1 MEYMIIYGSSPQRRE
16 PFILAVTNDQ
26 KYINGFKN
34 DFYDYCHDYKIVNDN
49 NFEMYDD
56 YHIREIC
63 NHYITEKMLTRFY
76 EEYINIYD
84 ILIDF
89 LNTDIDIFKWT
100 DKEMD
105 RLELGFEI
113 INTITYTGP
122 IDIEDLRYNSE
133 MLISKDIVDI
143 PKLLEEFIY
152 EFEID
157 NQY

>member
-34 DFYDYCHDYKIVNDN
+34 DFYDYCHDYKILNDN
-49 NFEMYDD
+49 KFEMYDD
-56 YHIREIC
+56 YHVREIC
-63 NHYITEKMLTRFY
+63 NHYITEKMLTQFY

-84 ILIDF
+84 ILINF

-113 INTITYTGP
+113 INTITYNGP

>member
-34 DFYDYCHDYKIVNDN
+34 DFYEYCHDYKIVNDN
-49 NFEMYDD
+49 KFEMYDD

>member
-34 DFYDYCHDYKIVNDN
+34 DFYEYCHDYKIVNDN
-49 NFEMYDD
+49 KFEMYDD
-56 YHIREIC
+56 YHVREIC
-63 NHYITEKMLTRFY
+63 NHYITEKMLTQFY

>member
-49 NFEMYDD
+49 KFEMYDD

>member
-34 DFYDYCHDYKIVNDN
+34 DFYDYCYDYKILNDN
-49 NFEMYDD
+49 KFEMYDD

-63 NHYITEKMLTRFY
+63 NHYITEKMLTQFY
-76 EEYINIYD
+76 EEYINIYY

-100 DKEMD
+100 DNEMD

-113 INTITYTGP
+113 INTITSSGP

-133 MLISKDIVDI
+133 MLISQDIVDI

-152 EFEID
+152 EFQID

>member
-26 KYINGFKN
+26 NYINGFKN

-49 NFEMYDD
+49 KFEMYDD
-56 YHIREIC
+56 YHVREIC
-63 NHYITEKMLTRFY
+63 NHYITEKMLTQFY

-84 ILIDF
+84 ILINF

-113 INTITYTGP
+113 INTISYSGP

>member
-133 MLISKDIVDI
+133 ILISKDIVDI

>member
-133 MLISKDIVDI
+133 MLISKDIINI

-152 EFEID
+152 EFQID

>member
-49 NFEMYDD
+49 KFEMYDD
-56 YHIREIC
+56 YHVREIC
-63 NHYITEKMLTRFY
+63 NHYITEKMLTQFY

-84 ILIDF
+84 ILINF

-113 INTITYTGP
+113 INTITYSGP

>member
-49 NFEMYDD
+49 KFEMYDD
-56 YHIREIC
+56 YHVREIC
-63 NHYITEKMLTRFY
+63 NHYITEKMLTQFY

-84 ILIDF
+84 ILINF

-113 INTITYTGP
+113 INTITYSGP

-152 EFEID
+152 EFQID

>member
-34 DFYDYCHDYKIVNDN
+34 DFYDYCHDYKILNDN
-49 NFEMYDD
+49 KFEMYDD

-63 NHYITEKMLTRFY
+63 NHYITEKMLTQFY
-76 EEYINIYD
+76 EEYINIYY

-100 DKEMD
+100 DNEMD

-113 INTITYTGP
+113 INTITSSGP

-133 MLISKDIVDI
+133 MLISQDIVDI

-152 EFEID
+152 EFQID

>member
-1 MEYMIIYGSSPQRRE
+1 MEYMIIYGSSLQRRE

>member
-133 MLISKDIVDI
+133 MLISKDS
-143 PKLLEEFIY
+143 
-152 EFEID
+152 
-157 NQY
+157 

>member
-84 ILIDF
+84 
-89 LNTDIDIFKWT
+89 NP
-100 DKEMD
+100 E
-105 RLELGFEI
+105 RL
-113 INTITYTGP
+113 
-122 IDIEDLRYNSE
+122 
-133 MLISKDIVDI
+133 
-143 PKLLEEFIY
+143 
-152 EFEID
+152 
-157 NQY
+157 

>member
-49 NFEMYDD
+49 KFEMYDD

-113 INTITYTGP
+113 INTISYTGP

>member
-49 NFEMYDD
+49 KFEMYDD

-63 NHYITEKMLTRFY
+63 NHYITEKMLTQFY
-76 EEYINIYD
+76 EEYINIYY
-84 ILIDF
+84 ILMDF

-100 DKEMD
+100 DNEMD

-113 INTITYTGP
+113 INTITSSGP

-133 MLISKDIVDI
+133 MLISNDIVDI

-152 EFEID
+152 EFQID

>member
-49 NFEMYDD
+49 KFEMYDD

-63 NHYITEKMLTRFY
+63 NHYITEKMLTQFY

-84 ILIDF
+84 ILINF